1 MLTWTAL
8 CDTKSHGLMFQIKE
22 PTVSSVAPIVHK
34 EAGNGFE
41 ETEREIEPLSI
52 QDEAEIVRGRQD
64 CQQRG
69 GQGTGGDNM
78 TKIIELLINV
88 VTMNRLKLLISL
100 TQNGNE
106 VEIFL

>member
-1 MLTWTAL
+1 M
-8 CDTKSHGLMFQIKE
+8 
-22 PTVSSVAPIVHK
+22 SSVAPIVHK

-41 ETEREIEPLSI
+41 ETEREIEALSI

-88 VTMNRLKLLISL
+88 VTWNRLKLLISL